1 MQGQAAGIALMSVN
15 TGPLFE
21 PLQVGK
27 QITLKNRIVMAPMTR
42 NRAPGGVPGP
52 DVAAYYRRR
61 AENDVALIV
70 TEGVAVSHPSAV
82 GDAGLAEFAV
92 PEMSGDAALAAWRHV
107 VAEVHAAGG
116 LIFPQLWHQ
125 GVMRREN
132 SGRHPQAPSMRPSG
146 IWGPPGRRSSSAQAY
161 LADMAEPTRPMTDG
175 EIADIIAAFDDSA
188 AAARSAGFDGIAL
201 HGAHGYLLDTFFWQE
216 TNRRDDHFGGD
227 IVSRSRFAAEVVRAI
242 RAAVGPGL
250 PIMFRFSQWKQQD
263 FDARVAATPGE
274 LARWL
279 GVLVDAG
286 VDILDPSTRVFDA
299 PAFEG
304 SDLSLA
310 GWTRELTGKPTMAV
324 GSIGLEKDLY
334 AQMTPGQAIAASNL
348 DRVMT
353 RFGRGE
359 FDLVGVGRAMIA
371 DPAWAVRARAG
382 TPFKPYTLE
391 DLAALR

>member
-1 MQGQAAGIALMSVN
+1 MPVN
-15 TGPLFE
+15 TGPLFK

-42 NRAPGGVPGP
+42 NRSPNGVPGP

-70 TEGVAVSHPSAV
+70 TEGVAVSHPSAT

-92 PEMSGDAALAAWRHV
+92 PEMFGDVALDAWRHV

-125 GVMRREN
+125 GVMRREG
-132 SGRHPQAPSMRPSG
+132 SGRYPQAPSMRPSG
-146 IWGPPGRRSSSAQAY
+146 IWGPSGRRTSSGEAY

-175 EIADIIAAFDDSA
+175 EIADVIAAFVESASA
-188 AAARSAGFDGIAL
+188 AASVGFDGIAL
-201 HGAHGYLLDTFFWQE
+201 HGAHGYLFDTFFWEE

-227 IVSRSRFAAEVVRAI
+227 IVGRSRFAAEVVRAI
-242 RAAVGPGL
+242 RTALGSEL

-263 FDARVAATPGE
+263 FDARVAGTPVE
-274 LARWL
+274 LERWL

-286 VDILDPSTRVFDA
+286 VDILDPSTRVFDT

-310 GWTRELTGKPTMAV
+310 GWTRKLTGKPTMAV

-334 AQMTPGQAIAASNL
+334 AEMMPGQAIAASNL
-348 DRVMT
+348 DRVMA
-353 RFGRGE
+353 RFERGE

-371 DPAWAVRARAG
+371 DPAWAIRAREG

-391 DLAALR
+391 DLATLQ

>member
-1 MQGQAAGIALMSVN
+1 MAVDTS
-15 TGPLFE
+15 PLFE
-21 PLQVGK
+21 PLRIGE

-42 NRAPGGVPGP
+42 NRSPDGVPGP

-70 TEGVAVSHPSAV
+70 TEGVAVAHPSAT
-82 GDAGLAEFAV
+82 GDAGLAEFAI
-92 PEMSGDAALAAWRHV
+92 PEMFGDAALDAWRHV

-116 LIFPQLWHQ
+116 VIFPQLWHQ
-125 GVMRREN
+125 GVMRREG
-132 SGRHPQAPSMRPSG
+132 SGRYPGAPSMRPSG
-146 IWGPPGRRSSSAQAY
+146 IWGPSGRHTSSGEAY
-161 LADMAEPTRPMTDG
+161 LAEMAEPTRPMTDG
-175 EIADIIAAFDDSA
+175 EIADVIAAFAESA
-188 AAARSAGFDGIAL
+188 AAANSVGFDGIAL
-201 HGAHGYLLDTFFWQE
+201 HGAHGYLFDTFFWEE
-216 TNRRDDHFGGD
+216 TNRRRDHFGGD
-227 IVSRSRFAAEVVRAI
+227 IVGRSRFATEVVRAI
-242 RAAVGPGL
+242 RATVGPGL

-263 FDARVAATPGE
+263 FDARVAGTPAE
-274 LARWL
+274 LERWL

-310 GWTRELTGKPTMAV
+310 GWTRKLTGKPTMAV

-334 AQMTPGQAIAASNL
+334 AQMTPGRAIAASNL
-348 DRVMT
+348 DRVMA
-353 RFGRGE
+353 RFEHGE

-371 DPAWAVRARAG
+371 DPAWAVRARGG

-391 DLAALR
+391 DLATLQ